1 MGSCLGQNMVRA
13 FVCIHYIR
21 TLSTNLK
28 YKMSCVSTRRILICT
43 NLLFCLCLFFGRNTE
58 LHISKLCTFD
68 VSRTCRVHV
77 DPTPG
82 HVSTSACQYKFRK
95 SRKQDFS
102 NLKKDNALECCRRW
116 DRLLARHKDPIEIE
130 SQWWI
135 WPEGSVRKRNNVRI
149 YGGLKETELRKK
161 RITHIKLKASLIPFF
176 SFCKSTF
183 SPSIC

>member
-1 MGSCLGQNMVRA
+1 MFSIDQPVRYSQFLQSQATVKDIPFNKFKKFQNCFLSLTNMGSCLGQNMVRA

-21 TLSTNLK
+21 TLSTNLT
-28 YKMSCVSTRRILICT
+28 YKKSCVSTRRILICT

-102 NLKKDNALECCRRW
+102 NLKKDNALECCRR
-116 DRLLARHKDPIEIE
+116 
-130 SQWWI
+130 
-135 WPEGSVRKRNNVRI
+135 
-149 YGGLKETELRKK
+149 
-161 RITHIKLKASLIPFF
+161 
-176 SFCKSTF
+176 
-183 SPSIC
+183 